1 MADLTEMVISAIFFH
16 NRLLVG
22 LSLQCLILRSFEAGL
37 VVLPMFFIGENQ
49 IAVDSLLR
57 FGYIYVAIN

>member
-1 MADLTEMVISAIFFH
+1 MAEMTKIVISAIFFH
-16 NRLLVG
+16 KRLLVALSLDCSVLGSFVAGLMG
-22 LSLQCLILRSFEAGL
+22 LSW
-37 VVLPMFFIGENQ
+37 FFIGENQ